1 MNLDRSEAAN
11 HICIAGLGGVGGY
24 FGGMIALNITGNY
37 KDKRDVTFIARG
49 AHLEAVK
56 KNGLVLKPW
65 TGEPLTCYPNVATDK
80 VSDLPYLNLII
91 AAVKGYDLEELMK
104 SLKEKITDDTV
115 IIPLLNGVGNE
126 EKIRK
131 ATGRGIILPSCV
143 YIASKIEEP
152 GVVAMMGDMARI
164 ISGPDTE
171 NPDYDKEEIIA
182 FFKKMGIKFTWDENP
197 QVPIW
202 KKFIFI
208 APAAL
213 ITAANNVTINA
224 ITADAGLKEDF
235 YGMMA
240 EIRSIAEKKN
250 IILPSDSEENSYK
263 IALNIDKA
271 AKTSFQLDLEKG
283 KKKTEIDTFGYSIVR
298 MGKETGV
305 DTPVTEKILKTI
317 KI

>member
-1 MNLDRSEAAN
+1 MNLYRSEAAN

-24 FGGMIALNITGNY
+24 FGGMIALNITSNY

-49 AHLEAVK
+49 PHLEAVK
-56 KNGLVLKPW
+56 KNGLVIKPW
-65 TGEPLTCYPNVATDK
+65 TGEPFTCYPNVATDR

-91 AAVKGYDLEELMK
+91 AAVKGYDLEDMMK
-104 SLKEKITDDTV
+104 SLKEKITDETV
-115 IIPLLNGVGNE
+115 IIPLLNGVDNE

-131 ATGRGIILPSCV
+131 VTVKGIILPSCV

-152 GVVAMMGDMARI
+152 GVISMMGDMARI
-164 ISGPDTE
+164 VSGPDLG

-182 FFKKMGIKFTWDENP
+182 FFKSMGINFKWDENP
-197 QVPIW
+197 QIPIW

-213 ITAANNVTINA
+213 ITAANNVTING
-224 ITADAGLKEDF
+224 IAGDPALKSDF
-235 YGMMA
+235 YGIME
-240 EIRSIAEKKN
+240 EIRAIAEKKD
-250 IILPSDSEENSYK
+250 IILPADSEEKSYK
-263 IALNIDKA
+263 IVENIDKN

-283 KKKTEIDTFGYSIVR
+283 KSKTEIDTFGYSIVR
-298 MGKETGV
+298 MGKETGIS
-305 DTPVTEKILKTI
+305 TPVTEKVLKTI